1 MSDLILNTAHPLD
14 LRALTRLE
22 NVRQLN
28 ISRGKKLGFDKLSHR
43 QTRNDDLYSIYTFQ
57 IKSSLI

>member
-22 NVRQLN
+22 NVHQLN
-28 ISRGKKLGFDKLSHR
+28 ISRGKKLGFELSHR